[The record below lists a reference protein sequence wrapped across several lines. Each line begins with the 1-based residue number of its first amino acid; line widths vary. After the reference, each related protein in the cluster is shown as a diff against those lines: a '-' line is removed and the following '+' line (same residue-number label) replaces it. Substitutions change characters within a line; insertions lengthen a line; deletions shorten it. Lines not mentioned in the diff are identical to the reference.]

1 MLTIMKSREQ
11 QVEEV
16 RVLLRELGREGGSER
31 AAAVLETIKAF
42 DFTSARYAAERFDLD
57 GVRQA
62 VEGFDR
68 LRKLQSAWA
77 GCEIYDFGPLHKAL
91 TKFNEVAETVG
102 DPELAFQ
109 AVLAFK
115 DIVDK
120 LADLWGEQLDYQGV
134 AGSARELR
142 EPWVEDPDEWKDLV
156 AEVLPRGQRHAG

>member
-1 MLTIMKSREQ
+1 MKDREQ
-11 QVEEV
+11 QVEGV
-16 RVLLRELGREGGSER
+16 HALLRELGREEGSER
-31 AAAVLETIKAF
+31 AAAVLENVKAF

-57 GVRQA
+57 GVRRA

-68 LRKLQSAWA
+68 LRESQGNRA

-91 TKFNEVAETVG
+91 AKFDEIAETVG

-120 LADLWGEQLDYQGV
+120 LADLWGEQLDYQGT
-134 AGSARELR
+134 AGSAKELR

-156 AEVLPRGQRHAG
+156 AEVLSRG